1 MTEIEQKIAAGIL
14 LEAYREFLKYFPL
27 KPCRN
32 EAEYAVLVIN
42 TNFLVDMGAS
52 VEDHELFG
60 LYEIALGLISLWES
74 EIEQPKSTPRELL
87 KALMECHGLKQKDL
101 LDCASQSTI
110 SAFLNGKR
118 GLSKA
123 TSKKLAARFC
133 VDVSAFIE

>member
-74 EIEQPKSTPRELL
+74 EIEQPKSAPRELL

-101 LDCASQSTI
+101 LDCASPQRQAWS
-110 SAFLNGKR
+110 
-118 GLSKA
+118 
-123 TSKKLAARFC
+123 
-133 VDVSAFIE
+133 E